1 LSNDF
6 TNGQGIRLFGGQE
19 WMANLF
25 WKVNLFDIKL
35 LQSWVE
41 HSARDRILE
50 WGYPFD
56 SGNHNK
62 FMGQVSVVLHFMPQ
76 P

>member
-1 LSNDF
+1 MDGESVLESQIF
-6 TNGQGIRLFGGQE
+6 LTSSYYKVGQSIRLATEF
-19 WMANLF
+19 L
-25 WKVNLFDIKL
+25 
-35 LQSWVE
+35 
-41 HSARDRILE
+41 SA
-50 WGYPFD
+50 GYPFD

>member
-1 LSNDF
+1 LES
-6 TNGQGIRLFGGQE
+6 QE

-25 WKVNLFDIKL
+25 WKVKSLDIKL

-50 WGYPFD
+50 WRYPFD